1 MVFYD
6 ELDEAVGKKWRKV
19 IVAIAVLIAAYII
32 TALVF
37 SFWPFSVIGGIT
49 KKITDP
55 NAIIQNYEWYYD
67 QYNAIQAQKANIAA
81 MPKDASELAGMTMVL
96 NNAIAEYNSRSRQV
110 TRNLWKASDLPY
122 QIEIGEEK

>member
-1 MVFYD
+1 MIFYD

-19 IVAIAVLIAAYII
+19 IVAIAILIAAYII
-32 TALVF
+32 AALVF

-49 KKITDP
+49 KKVTDP
-55 NAIIQNYEWYYD
+55 NSIIQNYEWYYD
-67 QYNAIQAQKANIAA
+67 QYNAIQAQKANIAV
-81 MPKDASELAGMTMVL
+81 MSKDAPELAGMMMVL
-96 NNAIAEYNSRSRQV
+96 NNAIAEYNSRSRQI